1 MTIKELRASLKLSQ
15 TAFAKAVG
23 CGVSTVA
30 NYESDRIK
38 PSEKIIAKIKEV
50 YGVDLAAAEPAPVKE
65 EKAAEPAKEKKAAA
79 PAKEKKAPAK
89 KPAKAEKKAAPA
101 EAEKKAAPA
110 KAEKKAVPAKKAA
123 PAKKT
128 AKPAEAQAAQVIIQS
143 PMGGEITP
151 ADVLAKVGDVDKVY
165 IRVDLNKAYWVKGEA
180 TGEADLW

>member
-30 NYESDRIK
+30 NYESGKIK

-101 EAEKKAAPA
+101 
-110 KAEKKAVPAKKAA
+110 KAEKKEVPAKKAA